1 MVEPVTGEQIKQE
14 RTIFNKTWEVL
25 KKYYNMQQDSPDEDW
40 EALVN
45 EARDIY
51 KLQTGSS
58 KPHELSKQLA
68 LAVLDHIELMSK
80 DRQKAREDDSY

>member
-1 MVEPVTGEQIKQE
+1 
-14 RTIFNKTWEVL
+14 
-25 KKYYNMQQDSPDEDW
+25 MQQDSPDEDW

-45 EARDIY
+45 EAQDIY

>member
-45 EARDIY
+45 EAQDIY

>member
-14 RTIFNKTWEVL
+14 RTIFNKTREVL

-40 EALVN
+40 EALIN
-45 EARDIY
+45 EAQDIY
-51 KLQTGSS
+51 ELQTGSS

-80 DRQKAREDDSY
+80 DRQKARKDDSY

>member
-25 KKYYNMQQDSPDEDW
+25 KKYYNMQQDSPDEDR
-40 EALVN
+40 EALIN
-45 EARDIY
+45 EAQDIY
-51 KLQTGSS
+51 ELQTGSS